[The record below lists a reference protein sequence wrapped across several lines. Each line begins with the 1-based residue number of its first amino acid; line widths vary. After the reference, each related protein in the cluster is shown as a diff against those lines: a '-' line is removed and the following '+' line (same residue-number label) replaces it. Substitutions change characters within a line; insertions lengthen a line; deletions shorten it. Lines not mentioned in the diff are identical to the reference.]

1 MPIIEANAIGR
12 VVITSNISPMTEV
25 GGKGAIY
32 ANPHNVEEIKSAFV
46 EIIHNQDL
54 RKQLVAVGLE
64 NAKRFCLN
72 KIIKEH
78 IKLYNSL

>member
-32 ANPHNVEEIKSAFV
+32 VNPHNIQEIKSAFV
-46 EIIHNQDL
+46 EAIHNQEL
-54 RKQLVAVGLE
+54 RKQLVILGLE
-64 NAKRFCLN
+64 NAKHFSLN
-72 KIIKEH
+72 KIVKEH
-78 IKLYNSL
+78 IELYNSL